1 MSEVVQD
8 NSKSPVVRAA
18 AETTPDS
25 APAPT
30 GGSKRK
36 LESRR
41 KLLAAAKKLFIER
54 GYHETRPQ
62 DISREA
68 GVGHGTFYL
77 HFDDKLDC
85 FLAFAEEA
93 TLALQDIL
101 KEPSEQDLPL
111 EESIL
116 EIIHR
121 IFGYVESHPGLLA
134 AAMVDIDVITTN
146 DSKGRKMLVDQWAES
161 WTDRISNW
169 ERRGLV
175 MPGLDKVLTGY
186 MIVGAMKHGGG
197 YAFRDG
203 LDKDRVAREITRLI
217 VRAIE
222 VN

>member
-1 MSEVVQD
+1 MGDTAMKAE
-8 NSKSPVVRAA
+8 KTAA
-18 AETTPDS
+18 ASEPEALPESTDVVS
-25 APAPT
+25 

-41 KLLAAAKKLFIER
+41 KLLGAAQKLFIER

-93 TLALQDIL
+93 SNDLKGIL

-111 EESIL
+111 AESIL
-116 EIIHR
+116 HIIRR
-121 IFGYVESHPGLLA
+121 IFYYVEEHQGRVA
-134 AAMVDIDVITTN
+134 AALVDIDVITTT
-146 DSKGRKMLVDQWAES
+146 DSKGRKMLVDQWADS
-161 WTDRISNW
+161 WAERIGEW
-169 ERRGLV
+169 EERGLV
-175 MPGLDKVLTGY
+175 VKNLDKQLIGY

-203 LDKDRVAREITRLI
+203 LDKDRVAHEMTRLI
-217 VRAIE
+217 VRALE
-222 VN
+222 AD

>member
-1 MSEVVQD
+1 MADTATKAGKAASETVSDAQSESTEVA
-8 NSKSPVVRAA
+8 S
-18 AETTPDS
+18 
-25 APAPT
+25 

-41 KLLAAAKKLFIER
+41 KLLNAAQKLFIER

-93 TLALQDIL
+93 SNDLEGIL

-111 EESIL
+111 ADSIL
-116 EIIHR
+116 EIIRR
-121 IFGYVESHPGLLA
+121 IFHYVDEHPGRIA
-134 AAMVDIDVITTN
+134 AALVDIDVITTT
-146 DSKGRKMLVDQWAES
+146 DSKGRKMLVDQWADS
-161 WTDRISNW
+161 WAERISNW
-169 ERRGLV
+169 EERGLV
-175 MPGLDKVLTGY
+175 AKNLDKRLIGY

-203 LDKDRVAREITRLI
+203 LDKDRVAHEMTRLI
-217 VRAIE
+217 VRALE
-222 VN
+222 AD